1 VVAGPLKIV
10 GRHSRPRT
18 HLLIGSCDP
27 ILAAFLDL
35 WTQGGFLNRP
45 KNIRPPSLSSSLA
58 GLVISLEG
66 QWRRIR
72 ALSKRS
78 ATLETRGKHLLAKS
92 NLLRDKFGQ
101 SSKNLTQTFVVT
113 KTAVAELRLLGSSRE
128 GGNLT
133 PREKAVERVVED
145 SPEMVEALQ
154 QATEILKLEFS
165 DSEGSGRE
173 TLVKCEQ
180 VLQRTRRVWTIE
192 LPLA

>member
-1 VVAGPLKIV
+1 
-10 GRHSRPRT
+10 
-18 HLLIGSCDP
+18 
-27 ILAAFLDL
+27 
-35 WTQGGFLNRP
+35 LNRP

-92 NLLRDKFGQ
+92 NLLRDKLGQ

-113 KTAVAELRLLGSSRE
+113 KTSVAELRLLGSSRE

>member
-1 VVAGPLKIV
+1 M
-10 GRHSRPRT
+10 
-18 HLLIGSCDP
+18 
-27 ILAAFLDL
+27 
-35 WTQGGFLNRP
+35 
-45 KNIRPPSLSSSLA
+45 
-58 GLVISLEG
+58 
-66 QWRRIR
+66 
-72 ALSKRS
+72 
-78 ATLETRGKHLLAKS
+78 LAKS

>member
-1 VVAGPLKIV
+1 
-10 GRHSRPRT
+10 
-18 HLLIGSCDP
+18 
-27 ILAAFLDL
+27 
-35 WTQGGFLNRP
+35 LNRP

-58 GLVISLEG
+58 GLVVSLEA
-66 QWRRIR
+66 QRRRIR
-72 ALSKRS
+72 ALSKTS

-101 SSKNLTQTFVVT
+101 SSKNLTQTFAVT

-133 PREKAVERVVED
+133 PREKAAERVVED